1 MFQYSEKSIIGIN
14 ENNWVLK
21 TMALALS
28 GNVGYFLLI
37 FAASKFVS
45 ENDIK
50 LYKAFVS
57 RSSNHKTKEK

>member
-1 MFQYSEKSIIGIN
+1 MGGHFSIGF
-14 ENNWVLK
+14 LK
-21 TMALALS
+21 TIASVLS

-37 FAASKFVS
+37 FSALKFVS